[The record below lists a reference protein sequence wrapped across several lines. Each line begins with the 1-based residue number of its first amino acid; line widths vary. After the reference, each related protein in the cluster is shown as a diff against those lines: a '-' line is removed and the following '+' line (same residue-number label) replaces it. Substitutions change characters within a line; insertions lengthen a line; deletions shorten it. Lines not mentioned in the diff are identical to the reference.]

1 MRADREGRC
10 GVHVHDVCKGNFLTR
25 NGELVSP
32 NAGKESKAETSY
44 GAKSESNVLVR
55 RDRARQYRKIDDTRR
70 LFRVGCNLHT
80 KTGSTFSQNLKA
92 TSSNTTTTA
101 ATQPHPHPQDAWE
114 RNAAGKTVKEGDK
127 LRRCDSKDAG
137 SSTSGSN
144 TSQSLPAAWAGCED
158 GLRDPHSLEANRK
171 READGGHTGK
181 RNVMKKEGPKFK
193 FGKEVRGDTRAN
205 GEVVKKRLGMHAHTA
220 KPTKLVPVSGLYPGR
235 ISPNVRLVAHFA
247 NKYYRA
253 DFFDFVNNVVT
264 VVLVLE
270 SFEKTEGPSS

>member
-1 MRADREGRC
+1 M
-10 GVHVHDVCKGNFLTR
+10 
-25 NGELVSP
+25 SP

-55 RDRARQYRKIDDTRR
+55 RDRARQYGKTDDTRR
-70 LFRVGCNLHT
+70 LFRVGCNLRA

-101 ATQPHPHPQDAWE
+101 ATQPQPHPQDAGE
-114 RNAAGKTVKEGDK
+114 RNTAGQTVKEGDK

-137 SSTSGSN
+137 SSTRGSN

-158 GLRDPHSLEANRK
+158 GLRDPHSLQANGK

-181 RNVMKKEGPKFK
+181 RNVMKKEGRKFK

-205 GEVVKKRLGMHAHTA
+205 GEAVKKRLGMHAHTV
-220 KPTKLVPVSGLYPGR
+220 KPTMLVPVSGLYPGR
-235 ISPNVRLVAHFA
+235 LSPNVRLVAHFA
-247 NKYYRA
+247 DKYYRA
-253 DFFDFVNNVVT
+253 DFFDFVNNVV
-264 VVLVLE
+264 LVLE
-270 SFEKTEGPSS
+270 SFEKTEGPPAQDHH